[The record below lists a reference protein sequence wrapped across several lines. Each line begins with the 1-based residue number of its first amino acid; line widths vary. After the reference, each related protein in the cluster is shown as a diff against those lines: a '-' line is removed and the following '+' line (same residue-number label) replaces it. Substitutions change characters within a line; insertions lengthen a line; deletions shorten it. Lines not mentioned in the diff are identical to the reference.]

1 MPPEGNGRGRSSG
14 VEVKICGLDRAE
26 SVDAAIEGGARYT
39 GFVFYP
45 PSPRNLAPA
54 EAKLLTERVPLGI
67 LRVALFVDPT
77 DTDIDR
83 VLERNQFA
91 LIQLHGSETSDRTAQ
106 IRAHTGLE
114 VIKVI
119 KLAARADLAAA
130 ASYHSAADRLLFD
143 AMPPAD
149 MPGAL
154 PGGNALAFDW
164 TLLAGAGAP
173 LPWMLAGGLTAGN
186 LAEAVAR
193 SGAKA
198 VDVSS
203 GVEETPGVKSP
214 EKIHAFLAAAAAI

>member
-1 MPPEGNGRGRSSG
+1 MPTEGNVRGRSRG

-26 SVDAAIEGGARYT
+26 SVDAAVEGGARYA

-45 PSPRNLAPA
+45 PSPRNLAPD
-54 EAKLLTERVPLGI
+54 EAKPLIERVPLGI

-77 DTDIDR
+77 NTDIDH
-83 VLERNQFA
+83 VLERNQFD
-91 LIQLHGSETSDRTAQ
+91 LIQLHGTETSDRTAQ

-114 VIKVI
+114 VMKVI

-130 ASYHSAADRLLFD
+130 ASYHRAADRLLFD
-143 AMPPAD
+143 ARPPAD
-149 MPGAL
+149 MPRAL
-154 PGGNALAFDW
+154 PGGNALTFDW
-164 TLLAGAGAP
+164 SLLAGARTP
-173 LPWMLAGGLTAGN
+173 LPWMLAGGLTAEN

-203 GVEETPGVKSP
+203 GVEVSPGVKSP